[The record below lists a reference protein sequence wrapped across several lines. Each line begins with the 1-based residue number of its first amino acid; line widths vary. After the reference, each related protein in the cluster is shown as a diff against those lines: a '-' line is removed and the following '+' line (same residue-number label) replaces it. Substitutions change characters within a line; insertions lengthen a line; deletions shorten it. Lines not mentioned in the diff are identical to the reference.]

1 MIVVW
6 SGGVRAVRCE
16 VRGQS
21 FMLHQIR
28 YMIAT
33 AVAVAR
39 GYISLR
45 VLTASMAAP
54 IRINL
59 PLAPPHTLLL
69 ADSTF
74 GPFPKDKK
82 TNVATV
88 AQWSGDRLELRAGGC
103 GNRLR
108 FIKEVCFY
116 FSS

>member
-1 MIVVW
+1 M
-6 SGGVRAVRCE
+6 RALRCE

-45 VLTASMAAP
+45 ILTASMTAP
-54 IRINL
+54 MRINL

-74 GPFPKDKK
+74 GAFPKDKR

-88 AQWSGDRLELRAGGC
+88 AQWSGDRLELRAGGRA
-103 GNRLR
+103 NRQK
-108 FIKEVCFY
+108 FTEEV
-116 FSS
+116 